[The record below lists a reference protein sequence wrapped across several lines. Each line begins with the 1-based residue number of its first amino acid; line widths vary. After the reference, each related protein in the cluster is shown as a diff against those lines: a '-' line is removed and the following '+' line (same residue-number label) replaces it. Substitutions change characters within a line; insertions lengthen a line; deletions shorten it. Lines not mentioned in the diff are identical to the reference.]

1 MYISLLVLHNLLR
14 WLFLGILIAV
24 VVKSFL
30 GLQKRAPYS
39 SLDRKMGGIL
49 VALAHTQL
57 LIGLILLFTSPTI
70 AELMKDMATTMHNKV
85 SRAQLVEH
93 PITMILAVALIQ
105 IARIRTK
112 KAYAD
117 EDKHKRSL
125 ILNGIALLLVLYMIP
140 WQQTPLFRF

>member
-14 WLFLGILIAV
+14 WLFLGILITV

-30 GLQKRAPYS
+30 GLQKKAPHS
-39 SLDRKMGGIL
+39 PVDQKLGGIL
-49 VALAHTQL
+49 VGLAHTQL

-70 AELMKDMATTMHNKV
+70 AELMKDMASTMHNKV
-85 SRAQLVEH
+85 SRMQLVEH